1 MISMTLSDYMFL
13 CELESIVRKLN
24 HEQIKTLLALMDIM
38 INGTPDQIE
47 YMTKCVELKQRD
59 NLLEFINNW
68 KRSSNFKSLQ
78 LE

>member
-1 MISMTLSDYMFL
+1 MNENMISMTLSEYMFL

-38 INGTPDQIE
+38 INGNPDQIE

-59 NLLEFINNW
+59 KLFEFIGNW
-68 KRSSNFKSLQ
+68 KV
-78 LE
+78 E